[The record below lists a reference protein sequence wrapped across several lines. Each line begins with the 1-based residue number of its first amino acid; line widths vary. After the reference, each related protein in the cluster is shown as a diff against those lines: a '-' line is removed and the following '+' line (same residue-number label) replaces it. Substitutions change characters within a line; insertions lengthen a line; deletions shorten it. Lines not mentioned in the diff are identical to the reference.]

1 MKNVFLYLFVFSL
14 LINVFL
20 YVNDSKIL
28 KSQETELAQTKT
40 KTTQLKDSL
49 KLYKNMYDEASYFSI
64 DENEN
69 AQKTFKEYKYD
80 EAMQKVLHDL
90 TILNTQEGG
99 NPLLPVASDGSKT
112 IVHKASVLNH
122 KWIILDYYNDT
133 YTGEML
139 VEYTFDPNKFTEF
152 KTISNTVY

>member
-28 KSQETELAQTKT
+28 KSQETELTQTKT

-122 KWIILDYYNDT
+122 KWIILDYYNDS

>member
-64 DENEN
+64 DENED

>member
-28 KSQETELAQTKT
+28 KSQETELTQTKT